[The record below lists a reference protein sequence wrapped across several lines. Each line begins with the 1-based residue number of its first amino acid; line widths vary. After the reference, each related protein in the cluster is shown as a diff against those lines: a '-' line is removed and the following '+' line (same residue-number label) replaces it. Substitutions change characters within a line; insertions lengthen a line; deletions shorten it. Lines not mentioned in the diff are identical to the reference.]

1 MSAINPENVT
11 FLVKQFDER
20 LPPQKPSQ
28 DFNSPYNDKVLCG
41 NWQENLSK
49 YERHIYPMASEYM
62 KEYYHPTVDVVS
74 RNHYYDNKLK
84 GWGTDWH
91 TVNDQG
97 LPEEFRNNFSTLY
110 DLAYNGSCP
119 KVVNK
124 PWRRFH
130 SAFVEYRPQQDMM
143 NNFGNTVNY
152 GLTKYK
158 EDQWEEEKLKDIDDV
173 KTTYQVT
180 YVPKE
185 IRPNSKKRSF
195 HRRIIDKKTIGKKS
209 ACLDDPPVIATR
221 RMRRPNQ
228 ILPSL

>member
-1 MSAINPENVT
+1 MTAINPENVT
-11 FLVKQFDER
+11 FLVKQFDDN
-20 LPPQKPSQ
+20 LPRQKPSQ

-41 NWQENLSK
+41 NWQENLRS
-49 YERHIYPMASEYM
+49 YVRRIYPMASEYM
-62 KEYYHPTVDVVS
+62 KEYYHPSVHALS
-74 RNHYYDNKLK
+74 KEHYYDNKLK

-97 LPEEFRNNFSTLY
+97 LPEEYLNNFSTLY

-124 PWRRFH
+124 PWRKFH
-130 SAFVEYRPQQDMM
+130 GAFAEYRPQQDMM

-158 EDQWEEEKLKDIDDV
+158 EEQWEDQKV
-173 KTTYQVT
+173 KHIGDATTTYQVT
-180 YVPKE
+180 YIPKE
-185 IRPNSKKRSF
+185 IQPRSKKDSF
-195 HRRIIDKKTIGKKS
+195 HRRNVDKKTTGKKS
-209 ACLDDPPVIATR
+209 AFSDHPQTIAMIR
-221 RMRRPNQ
+221 NRRPRK